1 MRLHLFCS
9 ASHSSSCFSFSFVLC
24 CVCDCV
30 ITTYRVQ
37 NLQRQVKLLT
47 IQNIFL
53 VERENNPASKCKIQY
68 WLSFFISDEENE
80 DDNDLKNV

>member
-9 ASHSSSCFSFSFVLC
+9 ASHSSFCFLFSFVLG
-24 CVCDCV
+24 CVCNCV
-30 ITTYRVQ
+30 IMTYRVQ

-68 WLSFFISDEENE
+68 WLSFLINDEENE